1 MISLLYTNVT
11 TDASDGV
18 KIKSENIIVELSY
31 VGATDL
37 IIYVRA
43 GINTDNMQEILDA
56 DGTTVTRYTA
66 TGTGTRLV
74 NISGL
79 TPGSHVGIGVVSGTG
94 TVTAKVLTGS
104 R

>member
-56 DGTTVTRYTA
+56 RRNNCNTLPA

-74 NISGL
+74 NISD
-79 TPGSHVGIGVVSGTG
+79 
-94 TVTAKVLTGS
+94 
-104 R
+104 